1 MSDAAD
7 RVFLNGEI
15 HTLTDPDRT
24 HEAVAVRDGAVVRL
38 GRAYDVE
45 FLAGVDT
52 DVVDLDGRV
61 LLPGFI
67 DAHTHLTTVGRYRVH
82 ADLTD
87 AGSPAEAVDRMA
99 DRATEIDGA
108 GDVVAEDGGD
118 TAADDGGDP
127 GEWVLGYGYDESSWA
142 EERYLTRTDLDRV
155 STERPVA
162 AFREDMHVAAVNG
175 VVLDRFADA
184 LAAVPDRTV
193 PTDDAGEPTGVLLER
208 AIDPIYEAVEP
219 GPAGTRTAV
228 EAGLELC
235 AERGI
240 TGFHDMVRDSDAPG
254 VYRDLDA
261 AGELTA
267 RVRINYWTDHLSAL
281 REVGLGTNDGSELV
295 ETGAIKSYTDGS
307 FGGRTARLSEP
318 YADAPGETGQWVV
331 EPDELRDV
339 VRDATGA
346 GYQFTAHAI
355 GDEAIAA
362 VLDAYEAIGSDGAG
376 EGTEAVRDDED
387 ADGDEDDDRGPD
399 AGSTRD
405 RHRIEHV
412 ELADDDAIRRLA
424 DGDVVASVQPNFL
437 KWAGEGGLYESRLG
451 AERTARTNRYREM
464 LDAGVDLAFGSDGMP
479 MDPLLGV
486 HHAVN
491 APAEAQRLSVTEALC
506 AYTRGAA
513 YAGFD
518 EDRLGTVTSGKR
530 ADFVVLERSPWDHP
544 DEIHDIDVAMT
555 VVDGAVVHDG
565 R

>member
-1 MSDAAD
+1 MSVAAD

-24 HEAVAVRDGAVVRL
+24 YEAVAVRDGAVVRL
-38 GRAYDVE
+38 GRTYDAE
-45 FLAGVDT
+45 FLAGVNT

-82 ADLTD
+82 ADLSTAD
-87 AGSPAEAVDRMA
+87 SPAAAVKRLA
-99 DRATEIDGA
+99 DRADEI
-108 GDVVAEDGGD
+108 EDPGNA
-118 TAADDGGDP
+118 AADDVGDAADAAA
-127 GEWVLGYGYDESSWA
+127 EFVLGYGYDESAWA
-142 EERYLTRTDLDRV
+142 DERYLTRGDLDRV

-184 LAAVPDRTV
+184 LAAVPDGMV
-193 PTDDAGEPTGVLLER
+193 PTDDAGEPTGVLLES

-219 GPAGTRTAV
+219 GPAGARAAV
-228 EAGLELC
+228 EAALELC

-240 TGFHDMVRDSDAPG
+240 TGFHDMVRDSHAPR
-254 VYRDLDA
+254 VYRELDA
-261 AGELTA
+261 ADELTA
-267 RVRINYWTDHLSAL
+267 RVRINYWTDHLPAL
-281 REVGLGTNDGSELV
+281 REVGLGTNDGSAFV
-295 ETGAIKSYTDGS
+295 KIGAIKSYTDGS
-307 FGGRTARLSEP
+307 FGGRTARLAEP
-318 YADAPGETGQWVV
+318 YADAPAETGQWVV
-331 EPDELRDV
+331 GPDELRDA
-339 VRDATGA
+339 VREATGA

-362 VLDAYEAIGSDGAG
+362 VLDAYEDAAG
-376 EGTEAVRDDED
+376 GGDDD
-387 ADGDEDDDRGPD
+387 AAGDDNAAGDEKSDT
-399 AGSTRD
+399 GSSGS

-412 ELADDDAIRRLA
+412 ELADDDAIRRIA
-424 DGDVVASVQPNFL
+424 DDDVVASVQPNFL
-437 KWAGEGGLYESRLG
+437 KWAGEDGLYESRLG
-451 AERTARTNRYREM
+451 AERTATTNRYREL

-479 MDPLLGV
+479 MDPLFGV

-491 APAEAQRLSVTEALC
+491 APTESQRLSVTEALR

-518 EDRLGTVTSGKR
+518 EDRLGTVTPGKR
-530 ADFVVLERSPWDHP
+530 ADFVVLERSPWDHAGGIR
-544 DEIHDIDVAMT
+544 DVDVAMT
-555 VVDGAVVHDG
+555 VVDGAVIHDG